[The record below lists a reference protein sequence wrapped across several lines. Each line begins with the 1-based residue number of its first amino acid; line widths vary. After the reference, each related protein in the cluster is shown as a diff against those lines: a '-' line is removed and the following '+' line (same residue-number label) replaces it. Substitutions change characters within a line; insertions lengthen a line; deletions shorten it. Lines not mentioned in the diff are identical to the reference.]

1 MALPGSSP
9 CDSNYC
15 NRFQCNCNRFQFVS
29 AANGTISAVNGNLSQ
44 LFLDNMPQLY
54 MARTIGLV

>member
-15 NRFQCNCNRFQFVS
+15 NRFQFVS
-29 AANGTISAVNGNLSQ
+29 TANGTISAVNGKFSQ

-54 MARTIGLV
+54 VARTIGFV

>member
-1 MALPGSSP
+1 MALLGSSP

-29 AANGTISAVNGNLSQ
+29 AANGTISAVNGKYSQ

-54 MARTIGLV
+54 MTRTIDLV

>member
-9 CDSNYC
+9 CGSNYC
-15 NRFQCNCNRFQFVS
+15 NRFQFNCNRFQSVS
-29 AANGTISAVNGNLSQ
+29 AANGTISSVNGKFSQ

>member
-15 NRFQCNCNRFQFVS
+15 NRFQFNCNRFQSVS
-29 AANGTISAVNGNLSQ
+29 TANGTISSVNGKFSQ

>member
-15 NRFQCNCNRFQFVS
+15 NRFQYNCNRFQFVS
-29 AANGTISAVNGNLSQ
+29 AENGTISAVNGNLSQ
-44 LFLDNMPQLY
+44 LFLNNMPQLY

>member
-15 NRFQCNCNRFQFVS
+15 NRFQSVS

>member
-29 AANGTISAVNGNLSQ
+29 AANGTISAENGKYSQ
-44 LFLDNMPQLY
+44 IFLDNKPQLY
-54 MARTIGLV
+54 MTRTIDLV